1 MAQERVERVGERRW
15 ALLESRPATAMTW
28 EEAGKEVWR
37 ICWRLKIERSV
48 STISNVDEACR
59 EIPGAASGAAVKLY
73 AGVEARPGCSVCADT
88 QS

>member
-28 EEAGKEVWR
+28 EEVGEEMWCFKTE
-37 ICWRLKIERSV
+37 SSD
-48 STISNVDEACR
+48 STISKGDETWR
-59 EIPGAASGAAVKLY
+59 GIPGAASGAAVKLY
-73 AGVEARPGCSVCADT
+73 VGVEARPGCSVCADT